1 MPKYNFDEI
10 LNRRG
15 TNSLKWN
22 VGENELPMWVADMDF
37 RTAPEITEA
46 LQKRLALGA
55 YGYSVIP
62 DEWSDAYIH
71 WWKERHHLGIR
82 KEELIFSTGVIPTVS
97 STVRKLT
104 TPNENVVI
112 QTPVYNIFFNC
123 IVNNGARVLENPLIL
138 KDGRWEMDF
147 EDLEKKLADPQT
159 SLMILC
165 NPHNPVGRIWTREE
179 LSRVGELCAKY
190 GVTVISDEIHC
201 DIADPGKEYVPF
213 AGVSETCRSISV
225 TAIAP
230 TKCFNI
236 AGLNTS
242 AALIPDRILR
252 HKVWRQLNTDE
263 CGEPN
268 FLAVTAAVTAFEKG
282 GEWLDEM
289 NAYVRSNKDYA
300 IDFIRK
306 NIPEIDPL
314 DTEAT
319 YLLWADCRKATGP
332 RTDLQKFIRKETGL
346 YVSCGEQYGAT
357 TGQGFLRINLACPRA
372 LVEDGMRRLAD
383 GIRKYTAA
391 L

>member
-1 MPKYNFDEI
+1 M
-10 LNRRG
+10 
-15 TNSLKWN
+15 
-22 VGENELPMWVADMDF
+22 
-37 RTAPEITEA
+37 
-46 LQKRLALGA
+46 
-55 YGYSVIP
+55 
-62 DEWSDAYIH
+62 
-71 WWKERHHLGIR
+71 
-82 KEELIFSTGVIPTVS
+82 
-97 STVRKLT
+97 
-104 TPNENVVI
+104 
-112 QTPVYNIFFNC
+112 
-123 IVNNGARVLENPLIL
+123 
-138 KDGRWEMDF
+138 
-147 EDLEKKLADPQT
+147 
-159 SLMILC
+159 
-165 NPHNPVGRIWTREE
+165 RI
-179 LSRVGELCAKY
+179 C
-190 GVTVISDEIHC
+190 
-201 DIADPGKEYVPF
+201 
-213 AGVSETCRSISV
+213 
-225 TAIAP
+225 
-230 TKCFNI
+230 
-236 AGLNTS
+236 LNTLS
-242 AALIPDRILR
+242 ALIPDRILR

-289 NAYVRSNKDYA
+289 NAYVRSNKDYG